1 LPNDPNAA
9 NHDQDPGYAEGLGRQ
24 HVDVLI
30 PSFIAAYTGEDPELV
45 NLNLTEQISS
55 RSFIPK
61 PNWQL
66 RYNGLTKLPWFKD
79 LFSNVSITHGYTS
92 SLAVN
97 NYQTDLQYDPLE
109 PYFIDQNIST
119 GNYFARFEIPEVV
132 IEERFQPIIGI
143 DFKTKSNLTANFE
156 FVKSRSLQ
164 LSTGLG
170 QINETKST
178 EYTAGLGW
186 IFDDVN
192 IAFLTG
198 QRKSRSRRSRRND
211 TEEAPIPSENDND
224 ADPRNEA
231 ANFQKKL
238 QFNFDFGLRDDATY
252 THEFDS
258 GRDAQATRGTYSL
271 QVSPSLDYDI
281 NKYFTLRMFVDY
293 NQTKPKTLGGYD
305 VTNVNGGITARF
317 NLQ

>member
-1 LPNDPNAA
+1 MS
-9 NHDQDPGYAEGLGRQ
+9 H
-24 HVDVLI
+24 
-30 PSFIAAYTGEDPELV
+30 
-45 NLNLTEQISS
+45 
-55 RSFIPK
+55 RS
-61 PNWQL
+61 
-66 RYNGLTKLPWFKD
+66 T
-79 LFSNVSITHGYTS
+79 
-92 SLAVN
+92 
-97 NYQTDLQYDPLE
+97 
-109 PYFIDQNIST
+109 
-119 GNYFARFEIPEVV
+119 
-132 IEERFQPIIGI
+132 IGI

-156 FVKSRSLQ
+156 FVKSRTLQ

-178 EYTAGLGW
+178 EYTAGMGW
-186 IFDDVN
+186 IFDDIN

-198 QRKSRSRRSRRND
+198 IRKSRSKRKKPTDSEEPQPVEDEETRQRND
-211 TEEAPIPSENDND
+211 
-224 ADPRNEA
+224 A

-271 QVSPSLDYDI
+271 QISPSLDYDI
-281 NKYFTLRMFVDY
+281 NKYFTLRMFMDY